1 MADGDGIDAL
11 DATDSTVGIVDARM
25 LPAPALTPT
34 PRRRI
39 RLNSAGAVARE
50 LGRLYKDA
58 RHGRVEPG
66 DATKLA
72 YILDLLRKS
81 LESAELEQR
90 LEAVERTLALRKR
103 EAHDKTRKPA
113 WKAV

>member
-1 MADGDGIDAL
+1 VSGAAASGLGDRNGNPSEMDRAL
-11 DATDSTVGIVDARM
+11 
-25 LPAPALTPT
+25 LPPPTPGPT

-39 RLNSAGAVARE
+39 RLNSASAVARE

-81 LESAELEQR
+81 LESADLEQR
-90 LEAVERTLALRKR
+90 LEAVERTLALRKKDAR
-103 EAHDKTRKPA
+103 DKARNPA
-113 WKAV
+113 WKVV

>member
-1 MADGDGIDAL
+1 MDGDESWSQGAADR
-11 DATDSTVGIVDARM
+11 TVGDEDRAL
-25 LPAPALTPT
+25 LPAPTPPPT
-34 PRRRI
+34 PHRRI
-39 RLNSAGAVARE
+39 HLNSAGAVARE

-81 LESAELEQR
+81 LEAADLELR
-90 LEAVERTLALRKR
+90 LEAVERTLSLRKKD
-103 EAHDKTRKPA
+103 AHDKARKPT
-113 WKAV
+113 WKTV